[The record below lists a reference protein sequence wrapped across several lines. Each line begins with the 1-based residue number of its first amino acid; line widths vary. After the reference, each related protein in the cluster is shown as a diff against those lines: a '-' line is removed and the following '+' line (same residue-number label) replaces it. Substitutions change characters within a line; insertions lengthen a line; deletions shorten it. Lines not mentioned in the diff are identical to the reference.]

1 MAINQYQAI
10 EYARN
15 KPLQNMAWPDS
26 QIATLAG
33 PDHKRRGTLVSPS
46 PNPAVAIDRQTTI
59 ERPRVV
65 QINSSRSANIDV
77 VLTPL
82 NAA

>member
-1 MAINQYQAI
+1 MEN
-10 EYARN
+10 ARN
-15 KPLQNMAWPDS
+15 KPLQNMAWPDN

-33 PDHKRRGTLVSPS
+33 SDHKRRGTLLSPC
-46 PNPAVAIDRQTTI
+46 PNPAVATDRQTRI